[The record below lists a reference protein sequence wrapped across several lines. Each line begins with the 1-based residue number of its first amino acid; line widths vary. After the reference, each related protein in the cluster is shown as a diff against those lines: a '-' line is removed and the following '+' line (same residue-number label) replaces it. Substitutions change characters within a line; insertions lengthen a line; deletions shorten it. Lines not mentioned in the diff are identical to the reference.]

1 MTKENLIHVRVDYNE
16 AFDSKRSLL
25 SMQMHLLKLLKIGE
39 SYKLLRTKEF
49 VLKEKLNKRLKEL
62 KINVSKIQKT
72 LPKAK
77 IPKSLR
83 KNSSDSSEKSHVKDS
98 DRGIEDQLLQ
108 IQKRL
113 DSLQRESLELA

>member
-1 MTKENLIHVRVDYNE
+1 MAKENLIHIRVDYNE

-25 SMQMHLLKLLKIGE
+25 SMQMNLLKLLKIGE
-39 SYKLLRTKEF
+39 SYKLLRKKEF
-49 VLKEKLNKRLKEL
+49 ILKEKLNKKMKEL
-62 KINVSKIQKT
+62 KINVNKIQKT

-83 KNSSDSSEKSHVKDS
+83 KDSPDSSEKGHTKDP

-108 IQKRL
+108 IQSRL
-113 DSLQRESLELA
+113 DKLQRESLELT